1 MRDSKVS
8 PRKPLRL
15 AALSTC
21 SYEIAG
27 IETKNKRVA
36 SFIRSSTSPNRA
48 YALAKTASG
57 QSAEWGPTVILHGN
71 NPQDRI
77 HGCHHGYSHDL
88 GGWHRHDKDCQ
99 RLRGVVRRKS
109 KSQERS

>member
-1 MRDSKVS
+1 MSQNLRDSC
-8 PRKPLRL
+8 
-15 AALSTC
+15 AATNC
-21 SYEIAG
+21 
-27 IETKNKRVA
+27 V
-36 SFIRSSTSPNRA
+36 FIRSPHRPGRA
-48 YALAKTASG
+48 TT
-57 QSAEWGPTVILHGN
+57 GPTVILHGN